1 MKKVT
6 IICLV
11 EKDEDVE
18 GVSKQYIG
26 GFHELAK
33 IKRMDFVSET
43 EESDEADIGEFRD
56 CLDNSLIVW
65 KIRTP
70 GFKNRLFK
78 DMALGLMNGE
88 APDYVTLAKGLG
100 LHPDDFK
107 EKLII
112 NAASVY
118 SLEYRILLE
127 EAVDHFRRDGV
138 PCVLLMDSAYT
149 KENALEKIRSLQVKY
164 RVNDKAIE
172 PNYLHCETN
181 FHFGRSADL
190 IMRENSAGSTKWTL
204 GFWMKLAAIMLA
216 ADMEESEKH

>member
-11 EKDEDVE
+11 EEDKGVE
-18 GVSKQYIG
+18 DVSKQYIG
-26 GFHELAK
+26 GFRELAK
-33 IKRMDFVSET
+33 IKRMGFVSET
-43 EESDEADIGEFRD
+43 EESDEADLGEFRD
-56 CLDNSLIVW
+56 HLDDSLIVW

-70 GFKNRLFK
+70 GFKNKLFK
-78 DMALGLMNGE
+78 DIAENLMNGE
-88 APDYVTLAKGLG
+88 EPDYITLAKGLG
-100 LHPDDFK
+100 LRADDFE
-107 EKLII
+107 EKIII

-138 PCVLLMDSAYT
+138 PCVLLMDSEYT

-164 RVNDKAIE
+164 RVSDKMIA
-172 PNYLHCETN
+172 PSYLYTETN
-181 FHFGRSADL
+181 FHFGNSADIL
-190 IMRENSAGSTKWTL
+190 MKENSAGSTKWLL

-216 ADMEESEKH
+216 ADMEEPEKY